1 MFCLTYIVELFIL
14 NLFMIVWDLLLCA
27 QQSDSTVTGKA
38 WATQVQCRT
47 EPLTHHSGPVIEGPA
62 SYGRLAD
69 SPTGCENDSGSS
81 QAGRSGPVHFTRQN
95 SLHVFRT
102 TTPPMGAKVSATCI
116 PTFPPLQKVV
126 DKMREEEAE
135 VILVAPNWPSIY
147 SKVEASCLS
156 EHQSCLNLR
165 EWLCGL
171 ILLFSLRLSWLDS
184 SLPSLTFLHF
194 VLLLFSHRG
203 KRGCILSKTQ
213 TR

>member
-1 MFCLTYIVELFIL
+1 MADWQIHPQVVKMIRALLRQAEVDLFTSQDKTHCTYSEQRPPPWGPKFR
-14 NLFMIVWDLLLCA
+14 LLA
-27 QQSDSTVTGKA
+27 
-38 WATQVQCRT
+38 
-47 EPLTHHSGPVIEGPA
+47 
-62 SYGRLAD
+62 
-69 SPTGCENDSGSS
+69 
-81 QAGRSGPVHFTRQN
+81 
-95 SLHVFRT
+95 
-102 TTPPMGAKVSATCI
+102 
-116 PTFPPLQKVV
+116 FPPFPLLQKVV